1 VKIRIPD
8 SVEQFSRIWAAIPF
22 PLVLAWAAAEN
33 HPTLA
38 EELDQLEAQPPAEP

>member
-8 SVEQFSRIWAAIPF
+8 SVEKLSRIWAAIPF
-22 PLVLAWAAAEN
+22 PLVLAWAATGD

-38 EELDQLEAQPPAEP
+38 EELDLLEAERAAEP